1 MSEQKPK
8 VVRVGLTGGVAAGKS
23 TVSKLLEL
31 HGAAIIDHDQLSRDV
46 VAPGTPGLD
55 QIVAHFGADIL
66 LDDGSLNRQALGS
79 IVFSDDDARRV
90 LENIVH
96 PAVKQAGR
104 DAEEQARKAG
114 ATLIVHDIPL
124 LVETGQQ
131 KKFDVVVVVETP
143 REVRIE
149 RMVERRG
156 LSREAAEARVAAQ
169 ASDEE
174 RRAAAD
180 FVIDGGASL
189 GATALQVA
197 TLFNT
202 LTGNTPKLPDLSLD
216 AAEMGAAEL
225 GTDD

>member
-23 TVSKLLEL
+23 TVSKFLEL

-46 VAPGTPGLD
+46 VAPGTPGLA
-55 QIVAHFGADIL
+55 QIAAHFGADIL
-66 LDDGSLNRQALGS
+66 LDDGSLNRQALGA
-79 IVFSDDDARRV
+79 IVFSDDDARRT
-90 LENIVH
+90 LESIVH
-96 PAVKQAGR
+96 PAVKLAGR
-104 DAEEQARKAG
+104 EAEEQARNAG

-131 KKFDVVVVVETP
+131 NQFDVVVVVEAP
-143 REVRIE
+143 RQVRLE

-156 LSREAAEARVAAQ
+156 LTPEAAEARIKAQ

-180 FVIDGGASL
+180 FVIDGGTSL
-189 GATALQVA
+189 GATALEVA
-197 TLFNT
+197 TLYNA
-202 LTGNTPKLPDLSLD
+202 LTGNTPKLPDL
-216 AAEMGAAEL
+216 EL
-225 GTDD
+225 GVTGVGADD